1 MASGLHNWSVYLSFF
16 SNPDVN
22 FDEILSLMEMEVMAD
37 LKNYINNTAAMM
49 WRHNERFLMCSF
61 VVMTEL
67 VQAHKSN
74 LKLQRGVWA

>member
-1 MASGLHNWSVYLSFF
+1 
-16 SNPDVN
+16 
-22 FDEILSLMEMEVMAD
+22 MEMEVMAD
-37 LKNYINNTAAMM
+37 LENYINNTAAMM